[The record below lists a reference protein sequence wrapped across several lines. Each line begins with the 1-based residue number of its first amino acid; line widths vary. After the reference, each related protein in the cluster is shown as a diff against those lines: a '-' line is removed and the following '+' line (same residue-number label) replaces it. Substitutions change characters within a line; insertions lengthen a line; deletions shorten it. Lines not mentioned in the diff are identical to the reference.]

1 MGGRVQKT
9 LINAKV
15 NLLFYFLSL
24 FFSFYSRKIFLDCLG
39 VDFIGLTGT
48 LGSILGY
55 LNLAELGIGG
65 AVSIFLYKPLL
76 QKDHSSIQEILSLLG
91 FLYRRIGLF
100 IGATGILVSFFFP
113 LIFSQA
119 NLSLGIV
126 YFVFYS
132 FLSSSL
138 IGYFI
143 NYRQILLTAD
153 QKNYLVSIY
162 FQSAGL
168 IKTALQIWLAYKY
181 KNLYVWV
188 AIEFVFSVFACIV
201 LNWRI
206 NREYPRLITNPN
218 NGKELLEKY
227 PSIIK
232 NTKQIFIHKFKDF
245 LLTRSDELFIFVF
258 VSLKMVAFYGN
269 YLMIVNKVTLLINSI
284 LDSTLAGVGNL
295 VAEGDKKNMMKVFW
309 ELMAIRHF
317 FAGLVC
323 FSIYNLIEPFISL
336 WLGSEY
342 ILNHY
347 ILVMLLIYTYIANS
361 RGVVDMFNHSHGLY
375 ADTWSAWVEVIIN
388 ISITFIV
395 GYFYGLFGILLG
407 KIISVIVIVIFWK
420 PYYLFSSGFMLPIS
434 IYWNGTIKY
443 YLINGF
449 SFISSFWVS
458 THFVKMSTSNFLD
471 LLIYG
476 IIIVGIYLVINILL
490 MYFFGNGTR
499 SLIKRFIK

>member
-1 MGGRVQKT
+1 MGERVQKS

-55 LNLAELGIGG
+55 LNIAEFGIGS
-65 AVSIFLYKPLL
+65 AISIFLYKPLL
-76 QKDHSSIQEILSLLG
+76 ENDRSAINVILSLFG
-91 FLYRRIGLF
+91 YLYRK
-100 IGATGILVSFFFP
+100 IGALIAVAGLLVSLFFP
-113 LIFSQA
+113 LIFSESDI
-119 NLSLGIV
+119 SLGVV
-126 YFVFYS
+126 YFVFYI

-143 NYRQILLTAD
+143 NYRQILLGAD

-168 IKTALQIWLAYKY
+168 IKTALQIWLAYKF
-181 KNLYVWV
+181 KNLYIWV
-188 AIEFVFSVFACIV
+188 AIEFIFSVFACII

-206 NREYPRLITNPN
+206 NREYPWLVTNPK

-258 VSLKMVAFYGN
+258 VSLKMVAFYGED
-269 YLMIVNKVTLLINSI
+269 LMIVNKVTLLINSA

-295 VAEGDKKNMMKVFW
+295 VAEGDKKNMIKVFW

-317 FAGLVC
+317 FAGFVC
-323 FSIYNLIEPFISL
+323 FSIYNLL
-336 WLGSEY
+336 RSE
-342 ILNHY
+342 
-347 ILVMLLIYTYIANS
+347 
-361 RGVVDMFNHSHGLY
+361 
-375 ADTWSAWVEVIIN
+375 E
-388 ISITFIV
+388 
-395 GYFYGLFGILLG
+395 
-407 KIISVIVIVIFWK
+407 
-420 PYYLFSSGFMLPIS
+420 
-434 IYWNGTIKY
+434 
-443 YLINGF
+443 
-449 SFISSFWVS
+449 
-458 THFVKMSTSNFLD
+458 
-471 LLIYG
+471 
-476 IIIVGIYLVINILL
+476 
-490 MYFFGNGTR
+490 
-499 SLIKRFIK
+499 